1 MSRSVRR
8 RSFTL
13 IEIVVTVAVLS
24 IILSGCLVS
33 GISLIRRFSDGR
45 SDFVVAGEVEDA
57 AAWLESVIRRAL
69 LRRADFTLMVSSGRA
84 EPWLKILWKQSGE
97 REEWNA
103 ENIAF
108 KSGRIDSVSYS
119 YSSRFQTLTPA
130 LTMSVCYGDGGGERT
145 GWLIS
150 VSAYGFVNIYSQS

>member
-1 MSRSVRR
+1 MSCRGRR

-13 IEIVVTVAVLS
+13 IEVIITVAVLS
-24 IILSGCLVS
+24 AVLSVCLVS

-57 AAWLESVIRRAL
+57 AAWLESVMRRSL
-69 LRRADFTLMVSSGRA
+69 LRMADFTLMVSSGKA
-84 EPWLKILWKQSGE
+84 ESWLKVLWKQSGE

-103 ENIAF
+103 KNIAF
-108 KSGRIDSVSYS
+108 KSGRSDSISYY
-119 YSSRFQTLTPA
+119 YSNRFQTLTPA
-130 LTMSVCYGDGGGERT
+130 LTMSVCYGGGGERT

-150 VSAYGFVNIYSQS
+150 ISAYGFVKIYCQS